1 MYSIPTNLT
10 DVIKIVCFKQAGY
23 KSRESDRGNII
34 FNEGYDGEE
43 VILKDRKIFL
53 QRMTYNEA

>member
-1 MYSIPTNLT
+1 MS
-10 DVIKIVCFKQAGY
+10 FKQAGY

-43 VILKDRKIFL
+43 VVLKDRKIFL